1 MTTEAKSTSIFLQR
15 HVYEIDCFRKALLSL
30 RKPRLGVR
38 FGKKR
43 RYPCV
48 VLVTGDAGVG
58 KTEAAKELVSQAE
71 ECGIKGIWI
80 DLYEVQSRYPE
91 YFEQERNDPENL
103 LHVIYTAYR
112 DAGYG
117 AYFDEY
123 ERCSQLITDAERKVA
138 QALESTTASS
148 QQPESF
154 EKLRQFAAQTIRHFV
169 GSATLGP
176 AYELIP
182 QDVKEAADDALSET
196 IKAAAVGLAR
206 ARLNKQEFDV
216 YMNGTDRLVNSLANG
231 VRAAT
236 RSRPSLV
243 VLDHGELVCNV
254 DPWLRYLVRQSGV
267 TAAWLIVST
276 AGGRLPLTE
285 TYRNDIH
292 LSGGLVDFQMS
303 PLEIEAVGDIINS
316 HISKRRDAT
325 PGEIRAVYQLTG
337 GNPLALRMAMELWY
351 PGHPEGTAV
360 LNPPAQHAR
369 IANPV
374 FERYLHNISSS
385 PDDQWI
391 LSILAFCYGPD
402 MELLKALLGD
412 DAEGSIRKLAHR
424 YPYLFETEHK
434 LRSSVAYWVRERLLT
449 DFATSDFQ
457 KIARQAVDWLYES
470 LKTVENQVGDLAES
484 VQREPWRERAL
495 ALVYHC
501 FWLNDAT
508 AYEVVLQ
515 VLRGLLFLPPCE
527 MRSFVT
533 QIWGSVGPLAHS
545 QDKLSGLVRT
555 FQHGLLRVVEIP
567 DGTTKLQIHHEI
579 VQDEKGRVIAEIGPS
594 QAQKAVQILED
605 KVRPNDQRYVA
616 VHAVKASLLSRLND
630 PKGACAAL
638 ELAKQMATAPGDSET
653 SKFLGESY
661 RQLGKTLL
669 DFRGPS
675 DLALRCL
682 QQAEEL
688 LDRNAVL
695 TTHIALAHLRQCDYE
710 RAIENADE
718 AIAMDPS
725 LWNAYDIKGSALT
738 GLRRHDEAAQAY
750 RECLDR
756 DQTPFVRAA
765 LSTNLGIV
773 LMNQGR
779 LDEADKHF
787 EDALH
792 AEPNYPAALICRSLV
807 WHERDPDRAL
817 FEMKRAVQFV
827 RSVDEWFIA
836 RTEYL
841 LNSRDDETAVE
852 ILETILAN
860 CQETGASPYVMAS
873 LQYLIGERRSRQK
886 RWALA
891 VKHFKEAIEAMP
903 QFLPA
908 YYSLGETY
916 RVLHRYR
923 ESRQYYFRAFELDLA
938 TGSRLALRAISSTA
952 KQMSSKEFDR
962 RSKGGGGSKRTK
974 STGEGLLQQSA
985 AGLLAG
991 KADKAIQ
998 DLRRALNMGYDDSAV
1013 HFMLC
1018 GAEMTRGNLLAAAR
1032 HAEDTIIRTPEGR
1045 RGIAYFTLGGIHD
1058 EMGATDEALEAY
1070 RNSLTEYE
1078 SDTCIRP
1085 SIRTFVLFSMAL
1097 CLYRAGDLEQAL
1109 RTFQDAFFADPTSWP
1124 GRLSRMILLIKEN
1137 KWVEARLELRRLDKD
1152 SDWTRELDFAISQKW
1167 RNPELGKT
1175 YHDFVNAF
1183 VVAPVSVGALLCGDK
1198 DLITQIIGKYGSI
1211 SEELLNFDHPIFEI
1225 STVDWDTVLPQLTA
1239 ATKQKDPGEST
1250 IDL

>member
-1 MTTEAKSTSIFLQR
+1 MTTEAKSTSIFLQS
-15 HVYEIDCFRKALLSL
+15 HVYEIDCFKKALLSL
-30 RKPRLGVR
+30 RKPRLGLR

-71 ECGIKGIWI
+71 EYGIKGIWI

-154 EKLRQFAAQTIRHFV
+154 EKLRQFAAQTIRHLV

-243 VLDHGELVCNV
+243 VLDHSELVCNV
-254 DPWLRYLVRQSGV
+254 DPWLRYLIRQSGA

-303 PLEIEAVGDIINS
+303 SLEIEAVGDIINS
-316 HISKRRDAT
+316 HKSKRRDAT

-337 GNPLALRMAMELWY
+337 GNPLALRMALELWY

-402 MELLKALLGD
+402 LELQKVLLGD
-412 DAEGSIRKLAHR
+412 DAEESIRKLAHR
-424 YPYLFETEHK
+424 YPYLFETEYK
-434 LRSSVAYWVRERLLT
+434 LRSSVAYWVRERLLEN
-449 DFATSDFQ
+449 FATNDFQ

-470 LKTVENQVGDLAES
+470 LKTIEGQAKDLAET
-484 VQREPWRERAL
+484 VQKETWRDRAL

-501 FWLNDAT
+501 FWLNDVRAH
-508 AYEVVLQ
+508 EVVLQ
-515 VLRGLLFLPPCE
+515 VLCGLLFLPPPE

-533 QIWGSVGPLAHS
+533 QIWDIVGPLAHP

-555 FQHGLLRVVEIP
+555 FQHGLLRIVAVP
-567 DGTTKLQIHHEI
+567 DGATKLQIHHEI
-579 VQDEKGRVIAEIGPS
+579 VKDEKGRVIAEIGPS
-594 QAQKAVQILED
+594 QAQKALQILED
-605 KVRPNDQRYVA
+605 RVKPNDQRYVA
-616 VHAVKASLLSRLND
+616 IQAAKAGFLSRLND
-630 PKGACAAL
+630 PKGASAAL
-638 ELAKQMATAPGDSET
+638 ELARQMATPPAGSET

-669 DFRGPS
+669 ESRGPS
-675 DLALRCL
+675 GLALRCL
-682 QQAEEL
+682 LQAEEL
-688 LDRNAVL
+688 LDKNAVL
-695 TTHIALAHLRQCDYE
+695 TTHIALAYLRLCDYE
-710 RAIENADE
+710 RAIETADE

-738 GLRRHDEAAQAY
+738 GLSRHDEAAQAY

-873 LQYLIGERRSRQK
+873 MQYLIGERRCSQK

-923 ESRQYYFRAFELDLA
+923 ESRQYYLRAFELDLV
-938 TGSRLALRAISSTA
+938 TGSRLALRAISSAA
-952 KQMSSKEFDR
+952 KQLSSKEFDR
-962 RSKGGGGSKRTK
+962 RSKSGSKRTK

-1032 HAEDTIIRTPEGR
+1032 HAEDTIIRTAEGH

-1058 EMGATDEALEAY
+1058 AMGATDEALEAY
-1070 RNSLTEYE
+1070 RKSLTEYE

-1085 SIRTFVLFSMAL
+1085 SIRTFVLFNMAL
-1097 CLYRAGDLEQAL
+1097 CLYRAGDMEQAL
-1109 RTFQDAFFADPTSWP
+1109 RTFQDAFLADPTSWP

-1137 KWVEARLELRRLDKD
+1137 KRFEARLELRQLDKD
-1152 SDWTRELDFAISQKW
+1152 SNWARELDSAISQKW

-1175 YHDFVNAF
+1175 YHEFVNAF
-1183 VVAPVSVGALLCGDK
+1183 VVAPVSVGALLCGDIQ
-1198 DLITQIIGKYGSI
+1198 LVTQIIERSGQRT
-1211 SEELLNFDHPIFEI
+1211 EELLNFDHPILEI
-1225 STVDWDTVLPQLTA
+1225 STVDWDTVLPQLTS
-1239 ATKQKDPGEST
+1239 ATTQSDPEEST